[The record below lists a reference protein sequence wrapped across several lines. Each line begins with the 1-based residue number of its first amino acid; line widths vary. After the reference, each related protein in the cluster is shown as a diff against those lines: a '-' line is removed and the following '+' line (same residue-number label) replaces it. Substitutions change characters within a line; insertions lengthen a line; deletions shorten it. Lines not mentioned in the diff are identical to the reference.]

1 MRSGYCQQAESMWT
15 GRATSI
21 VLHSM
26 LHQSVCPVSVPAPFI
41 PWPLCAEPP
50 NEQTTTTRSKTL
62 LPHLHSHPLTPR
74 SHTLTPHS
82 HLHTPCT
89 NKPHRECVLNGA
101 GRARP

>member
-41 PWPLCAEPP
+41 PWPLMSRPP
-50 NEQTTTTRSKTL
+50 PPGQRPCSCTYTVILSPHVVTL
-62 LPHLHSHPLTPR
+62 LH
-74 SHTLTPHS
+74 HTVTCTPHAQ
-82 HLHTPCT
+82 T
-89 NKPHRECVLNGA
+89 NLTVNVF
-101 GRARP
+101 